1 MKKLLVVVLALLI
14 ALSACSFAMAEEQVT
29 LNLWHR
35 WSGKN
40 EEILNECVKQFEAQ
54 NPGIKIEITAKAG
67 EYFELLQSMTR
78 TRRRATT
85 SRTSSSAA
93 TTC

>member
-54 NPGIKIEITAKAG
+54 NPGIKIEITANTLS
-67 EYFELLQSMTR
+67 FC
-78 TRRRATT
+78 RA
-85 SRTSSSAA
+85 
-93 TTC
+93 